1 MYNCLHELFGGD
13 VGVVVVLTLL
23 RFLAHINRLGR
34 AVLQAAE
41 ALDAVRAECGVTVDE
56 LDVALGAQLCTL
68 SAGNAGVLIDGELLC
83 LLAGKLRPS
92 LALDGIKRIAGR
104 LLLGDLACED
114 LLCDLCG
121 ELFAALLRK
130 LRGRGRE
137 HQRVREQPDAGALV
151 GNALPVAEGMNLIE
165 LVKPRAEV
173 ACRLADAEH
182 ISVGAYLHALHKLLN
197 SAGQTA
203 AVAGENEADPF
214 RLRGIGDNGL
224 GAHHDNVGVPES
236 LSEIFRKIKAISRAG
251 EAINN
256 VGAHK
261 NNSFHMMPIL

>member
-1 MYNCLHELFGGD
+1 MNDCSSKTGAPNGAPVLRFISIINSKSIDMYNCLHELFGGD

-41 ALDAVRAECGVTVDE
+41 ALDAVITEGGMTVNK

-68 SAGNAGVLIDGELLC
+68 SAGNACFLVDGELLC
-83 LLAGKLRPS
+83 LLAGELRPS

-137 HQRVREQPDAGALV
+137 HQRVREQPDAGALM
-151 GNALPVAEGMNLIE
+151 GYALPVA
-165 LVKPRAEV
+165 
-173 ACRLADAEH
+173 
-182 ISVGAYLHALHKLLN
+182 
-197 SAGQTA
+197 
-203 AVAGENEADPF
+203 
-214 RLRGIGDNGL
+214 
-224 GAHHDNVGVPES
+224 
-236 LSEIFRKIKAISRAG
+236 
-251 EAINN
+251 
-256 VGAHK
+256 
-261 NNSFHMMPIL
+261 